1 MSYCLQKAVEACE
14 HLHLGLSVILQGNDA
29 TINPSF
35 VRRPSTN
42 LVFLEGAGTDLCCIV
57 SSLVQL
63 LLDPYFRTING
74 FQSLLQKEWVA
85 GGHPF
90 CDRLGHICK
99 RTSEKVIRFSLRV
112 ILILILL
119 VIIFNYS

>member
-1 MSYCLQKAVEACE
+1 MQY
-14 HLHLGLSVILQGNDA
+14 N
-29 TINPSF
+29 SF
-35 VRRPSTN
+35 FYLYFN
-42 LVFLEGAGTDLCCIV
+42 KIHFLEGAGTDLCCIV

-90 CDRLGHICK
+90 CDRLGHISK
-99 RTSEKVIRFSLRV
+99 RTSEKV
-112 ILILILL
+112 
-119 VIIFNYS
+119 N